1 MQRNTTPV
9 NVPFRDSFSS
19 PEELTSSNIDSFDGK
34 LSGVYIISPHPS
46 LEIAGAI
53 TIESGNIKN
62 GLQRFI
68 ASHNNQSM
76 FFMYHKTVEAEVR

>member
-1 MQRNTTPV
+1 MPV

-19 PEELTSSNIDSFDGK
+19 PEELTSSKVDSFDGN
-34 LSGVYIISPHPS
+34 LLGVYIISPHRS
-46 LEIAGAI
+46 LEIAGEV

-68 ASHNNQSM
+68 ASHGSRSS
-76 FFMYHKTVEAEVR
+76 FFMYHKTVEAEV